1 MSLTWSERVIEAAAL
16 FLLVFTPL
24 AFGTT
29 EPWSEAVAELVVLG
43 MVIVYVVSTVRNWEI
58 RVELP
63 PGWLP
68 AALFL
73 GLATLQLIAGDE
85 DEAPLYEEGLSVET
99 AEALRHAAI
108 EMFVIERCR
117 RPAHAADDA
126 ELAQLTSLFPRHLEA
141 SSSANVA
148 RAASG

>member
-73 GLATLQLIAGDE
+73 GLATLQLIAGWSADW
-85 DEAPLYEEGLSVET
+85 LGW
-99 AEALRHAAI
+99 
-108 EMFVIERCR
+108 R
-117 RPAHAADDA
+117 RPSRPC
-126 ELAQLTSLFPRHLEA
+126 LAPQRFPLGSRPRLPCPVLATGHCGKPPPA
-141 SSSANVA
+141 S
-148 RAASG
+148 RRSGSNALSG